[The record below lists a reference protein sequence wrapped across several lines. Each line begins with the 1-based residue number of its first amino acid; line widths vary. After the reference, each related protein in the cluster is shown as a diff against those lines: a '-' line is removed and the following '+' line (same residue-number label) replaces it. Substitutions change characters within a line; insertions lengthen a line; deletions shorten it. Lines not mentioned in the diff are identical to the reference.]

1 MLLTGHKGLKTRC
14 HPETQLVN
22 ERRLVLGV
30 DLNFDPRFKRR
41 LVCGRQEKVRTLYSG
56 DDDLYAGVVLRR
68 LTPKSRYANEMEKR
82 LFSFWD
88 VF

>member
-41 LVCGRQEKVRTLYSG
+41 LVCRRQEKVRTLYSR
-56 DDDLYAGVVLRR
+56 DDDLYARVVLRR
-68 LTPKSRYANEMEKR
+68 LTPKSRHANEMDKIK
-82 LFSFWD
+82 LFSF
-88 VF
+88 